1 MKKTILSL
9 TAALT
14 MFAGVPVDASPV
26 VDDSASDVSVNE
38 FVTTEPTVNIMYR
51 SELDVPRNSLSF
63 SDGRNVNGKDS
74 GIIHLSL
81 KPGERKVVEYIQ
93 LSQGQK
99 LRAGITWYN
108 MILADGSTKSE
119 IRPTSSGK
127 GIIAEKDGYYLVEY
141 IAPNSDVQE
150 YRLVTGSTTYGKQ

>member
-1 MKKTILSL
+1 MRKTILSL

-14 MFAGVPVDASPV
+14 MFAVVPVDASPV
-26 VDDSASDVSVNE
+26 VDSASDVSVNE

-63 SDGRNVNGKDS
+63 SDGRNVTGKEG
-74 GIIHLSL
+74 GIIDLSL

-93 LSQGQK
+93 LSKGQK
-99 LRAGITWYN
+99 LQAGITWYN
-108 MILADGSTKSE
+108 TILADGSTKYE
-119 IRPTSSGK
+119 IRPTLSGK
-127 GIIAEKDGYYLVEY
+127 EIIAEKDGYYLVEY

-150 YRLVTGSTTYGKQ
+150 YRLVTGTTTYGKQ